1 MSKEQILSVVRT
13 ILKGVGTVLVTRGY
27 TNDAGLELLVGGL
40 VAGVG
45 VVWSVV
51 AHKKT
56 VTE

>member
-27 TNDAGLELLVGGL
+27 TNDGGLELLVGGL
-40 VAGVG
+40 VAAVG

-56 VTE
+56 ATE